1 MHIMVFLSIENA
13 STFSI
18 VLVGAPLALLRGGA
32 LPALLRLQS

>member
-18 VLVGAPLALLRGGA
+18 VLVGAPFALTRGRGITRPFA
-32 LPALLRLQS
+32 SI